1 MTYNNQYLT
10 LRERIMKLLMESR
23 KPLSVDE
30 IAAILGLSPRDKH
43 LVYDALTHIA
53 KTIKRRSGG
62 KLELV
67 MIPPTCKKCG
77 YVFKDL
83 KKPRKPS
90 RCPRCKSER
99 INPPLFKIVS
109 R

>member
-1 MTYNNQYLT
+1 MTNNQYLT
-10 LRERIMKLLMESR
+10 LRERIMKLLMES
-23 KPLSVDE
+23 KEPLSVDE
-30 IAAILGLSPRDKH
+30 ITAILGLSPRDKH

-53 KTIKRRSGG
+53 KTIKRRSNG

-99 INPPLFKIVS
+99 INPPLFKIIS
-109 R
+109 K

>member
-1 MTYNNQYLT
+1 MTHDEQYLT
-10 LRERIMKLLMESR
+10 LREKIMKLLMES
-23 KPLSVDE
+23 KEPLSVNE
-30 IAAILGLSPRDKH
+30 IAAIIGLSPRDKH
-43 LVYDALTHIA
+43 IVYDALTHIA
-53 KTIKRRSGG
+53 RTIKRKSGG

-90 RCPRCKSER
+90 KCPRCKSER
-99 INPPLFKIVS
+99 INPPLFKIIS

>member
-10 LRERIMKLLMESR
+10 LREKIMKLLMESR
-23 KPLSVDE
+23 EPLSVDE
-30 IAAILGLSPRDKH
+30 IAAILGLSPRDKY

-62 KLELV
+62 RLELV

-99 INPPLFKIVS
+99 INPPLFKIIS
-109 R
+109 K

>member
-10 LRERIMKLLMESR
+10 LREKIMKLLMESR
-23 KPLSVDE
+23 EPLSVDE

-62 KLELV
+62 RLELV

-99 INPPLFKIVS
+99 INPPLFKIIS
-109 R
+109 K

>member
-10 LRERIMKLLMESR
+10 LREKIMKLLMESR
-23 KPLSVDE
+23 EPLSVDE

-99 INPPLFKIVS
+99 INPPLFKIIS

>member
-23 KPLSVDE
+23 EPLSVDE

-99 INPPLFKIVS
+99 INPPLFKIIS
-109 R
+109 K